1 LLRAQN
7 TSKEAASD
15 AIEYKDPRESCF
27 TPEHG
32 YNYRGLP
39 RAMRNLPEWAMVTNL
54 AASRTQEHT
63 ALQRMLG
70 RGRFL
75 SLLVLCGVLA
85 ACLAFSWTTRDA
97 MAHLPFLKGQKIQ
110 RDPGA
115 SGQTTIVDL
124 HPWQIA
130 QALAPLAVSKEEE
143 EFAHEAER
151 LADHEVNQAFAA
163 SLRQA
168 SEQHLT
174 PTGEALELSQKVA
187 QLQETAK
194 EDQAQ
199 VRSLTPAPG
208 STANAVSE
216 DDLKIAQAQ
225 LDLDQ
230 DELKDAQQD
239 LARASGD
246 ERTQIQQEL
255 AAHEAAVSKT
265 NAQSG
270 SDSQIAVLSTRQYGT
285 LAGRLEAWSSQ
296 RSRYELIQ
304 QARQQAQADAAS
316 LTLQHNALEAQANT
330 SSATAAASLSK
341 PEAGS
346 ASPEAAKLASLQQR
360 REQRQLLSI
369 YDDRIQTQQQLAGV
383 YSKWAAQVLLQHRI
397 VTHMTLRSLATV
409 ASILICAILFEAVG
423 TNLLERRKLDRRRMQ
438 TLRTILRLSV
448 QLVGFLCVLLVTFGV
463 PSQISTILGLAT
475 AGLTVALQSFILAFF
490 GWFILMG
497 KNGIRVGDWVQIN
510 GVAGEVVEINLFRTT
525 ILENSDW
532 ADKGHPTGRR
542 ATFINNF
549 AVTGQF
555 FNFSTVGQWM
565 WDEMSISIPASAETY
580 AKVALINQAVLEETQ
595 QDARLAEEEWKRVPR
610 KNELSHVSASSSVNM
625 RPAGSGVD
633 ILVRYVTRASDRLE
647 VRNRLYERVID
658 VLHKPQVVIS
668 TAQPSKLTSAVLAA
682 SDASEHDPKDRP
694 ASMYT

>member
-1 LLRAQN
+1 
-7 TSKEAASD
+7 
-15 AIEYKDPRESCF
+15 
-27 TPEHG
+27 
-32 YNYRGLP
+32 
-39 RAMRNLPEWAMVTNL
+39 MVTNP

-75 SLLVLCGVLA
+75 SLLVLLGGLVL
-85 ACLAFSWTTRDA
+85 CLAFSWTTRDA
-97 MAHLPFLKGQKIQ
+97 LAHLPFLKGQKTQ
-110 RDPGA
+110 HGAGA
-115 SGQTTIVDL
+115 SSRTTLVDL

-130 QALAPLAVSKEEE
+130 QALSPLAVSKEEE

-168 SEQHLT
+168 SERRLT

-199 VRSLTPAPG
+199 LRSLTSAPG
-208 STANAVSE
+208 SPASAGSE
-216 DDLKIAQAQ
+216 GDLKIAQAQ

-246 ERTQIQQEL
+246 ERIQIQQEL
-255 AAHEAAVSKT
+255 AAHEAAVNKT
-265 NAQSG
+265 SAPSG
-270 SDSQIAVLSTRQYGT
+270 TDSQIAVLSTRQYGT

-304 QARQQAQADAAS
+304 QAKQQAQADEAS

-330 SSATAAASLSK
+330 SSAAASK
-341 PEAGS
+341 PEAGN
-346 ASPEAAKLASLQQR
+346 ALPQAAKLASLQQR

-369 YDDRIQTQQQLAGV
+369 YDDRIQTQQQLAAV
-383 YSKWAAQVLLQHRI
+383 YSKWATQVMLQHRI
-397 VTHMTLRSLATV
+397 VTHMTLRSFEAV
-409 ASILICAILFEAVG
+409 AFILICAILFEAVG
-423 TNLLERRKLDRRRMQ
+423 INLLERRKLDRRRLQ

-448 QLVGFLCVLLVTFGV
+448 QLVGILCVLLVTFGV

-497 KNGIRVGDWVQIN
+497 KNGIRVGDWVEIN

-525 ILENSDW
+525 ILENRDW
-532 ADKGHPTGRR
+532 AVKGHPTGRR

-565 WDEMSISIPASAETY
+565 WDEMSINIPASAETY
-580 AKVALINQAVLEETQ
+580 SKVALINQAILEETQ
-595 QDARLAEEEWKRVPR
+595 KDARLAEEEWRRVPR
-610 KNELSHVSASSSVNM
+610 KHGLSQASASASVNM
-625 RPAGSGVD
+625 RPAGSGMD
-633 ILVRYVTRASDRLE
+633 ILVRYVTPASSRLE
-647 VRNRLYERVID
+647 VRNRLYDRVID
-658 VLHKPQVVIS
+658 VLQKPQVVIA
-668 TAQPSKLTSAVLAA
+668 TPQPSKLTAAVLAA
-682 SDASEHDPKDRP
+682 SDASEHDPKDRR

>member
-1 LLRAQN
+1 
-7 TSKEAASD
+7 
-15 AIEYKDPRESCF
+15 
-27 TPEHG
+27 
-32 YNYRGLP
+32 
-39 RAMRNLPEWAMVTNL
+39 
-54 AASRTQEHT
+54 
-63 ALQRMLG
+63 
-70 RGRFL
+70 
-75 SLLVLCGVLA
+75 
-85 ACLAFSWTTRDA
+85 
-97 MAHLPFLKGQKIQ
+97 
-110 RDPGA
+110 
-115 SGQTTIVDL
+115 L

-130 QALAPLAVSKEEE
+130 QALSPLAVSKEEE

-163 SLRQA
+163 ALRQA
-168 SEQHLT
+168 GAQHLT

-208 STANAVSE
+208 SATSTGSE

-270 SDSQIAVLSTRQYGT
+270 TNSQMAVLSTRQYGT
-285 LAGRLEAWSSQ
+285 LAGRIEAWSSQ

-304 QARQQAQADAAS
+304 QAMQQAKADAAS
-316 LTLQHNALEAQANT
+316 LTLQHNALEAQANA
-330 SSATAAASLSK
+330 SSAAAAASLSQPK
-341 PEAGS
+341 GAS
-346 ASPEAAKLASLQQR
+346 AQPQANQLAILQQR
-360 REQRQLLSI
+360 REQRQLLTI

-383 YSKWAAQVLLQHRI
+383 YSKWAGQVMLQHRI
-397 VTHMTLRSLATV
+397 LTHLTLRSLATV
-409 ASILICAILFEAVG
+409 AFILICAILLEAVG

-448 QLVGFLCVLLVTFGV
+448 QLVGLVCVLLVTFGV

-532 ADKGHPTGRR
+532 AEKGHPTGRR

-549 AVTGQF
+549 AITGQF

-595 QDARLAEEEWKRVPR
+595 QDARLAEEEWRRVPR
-610 KNELSHVSASSSVNM
+610 KNGLSHASASASVNL
-625 RPAGSGVD
+625 RPAGAGVD
-633 ILVRYVTRASDRLE
+633 LLVRYVTRAADRLE

-658 VLHKPQVVIS
+658 VLHKPEVKIS
-668 TAQPSKLTSAVLAA
+668 TSQPTKLTAAVLAA
-682 SDASEHDPKDRP
+682 NDASEHDAKDKR

>member
-1 LLRAQN
+1 
-7 TSKEAASD
+7 
-15 AIEYKDPRESCF
+15 
-27 TPEHG
+27 
-32 YNYRGLP
+32 
-39 RAMRNLPEWAMVTNL
+39 MVTNL
-54 AASRTQEHT
+54 EASRTQEHT
-63 ALQRMLG
+63 ALQRLLG
-70 RGRFL
+70 RGRLL
-75 SLLVLCGVLA
+75 SLLVLSGVLVL
-85 ACLAFSWTTRDA
+85 CIVFSWTTRDA
-97 MAHLPFLKGQKIQ
+97 MAHLPFLKAQ
-110 RDPGA
+110 RAQRTPGA
-115 SGQTTIVDL
+115 SSQITIVDL
-124 HPWQIA
+124 QPWQIA

-143 EFAHEAER
+143 EFAREAER

-168 SEQHLT
+168 SEQHLA
-174 PTGEALELSQKVA
+174 PKGEALELSQKVA

-199 VRSLTPAPG
+199 VRSLAPAPG
-208 STANAVSE
+208 NAATAGSE

-255 AAHEAAVSKT
+255 AAHEAAVGKT

-270 SDSQIAVLSTRQYGT
+270 TESQVAVLSTRQYGT

-296 RSRYELIQ
+296 RSRHDLIE
-304 QARQQAQADAAS
+304 QARLQAQGDAAT
-316 LTLQHNALEAQANT
+316 LTRQHNALEAQANA
-330 SSATAAASLSK
+330 SSAAAAANQSK
-341 PEAGS
+341 PQAGS
-346 ASPEAAKLASLQQR
+346 ASPDAAKLASLQHR
-360 REQRQLLSI
+360 RAQRQLLSI

-383 YSKWAAQVLLQHRI
+383 YSKWEAQVLLQHRI
-397 VTHMTLRSLATV
+397 VTHLTLRSLGTV
-409 ASILICAILFEAVG
+409 ALILISVILVEAIG

-448 QLVGFLCVLLVTFGV
+448 QLVGALCVLLVTFGV

-497 KNGIRVGDWVQIN
+497 KNGIRVGDWVQID

-610 KNELSHVSASSSVNM
+610 KNGLSHLSACASVNL

-658 VLHKPQVVIS
+658 VLHKPHVVIS
-668 TAQPSKLTSAVLAA
+668 TSQPSKLTAAVLA
-682 SDASEHDPKDRP
+682 STDTLDHDPRDKR
-694 ASMYT
+694 AGMYT

>member
-1 LLRAQN
+1 
-7 TSKEAASD
+7 
-15 AIEYKDPRESCF
+15 
-27 TPEHG
+27 
-32 YNYRGLP
+32 
-39 RAMRNLPEWAMVTNL
+39 MVTDL

-63 ALQRMLG
+63 ALQRRLG
-70 RGRFL
+70 QGRFL
-75 SLLVLCGVLA
+75 SLLVLSGVLVV
-85 ACLAFSWTTRDA
+85 CVAFSWTTRDA
-97 MAHLPFLKGQKIQ
+97 MAHLPFLKGQKTQ
-110 RDPGA
+110 HDPGA
-115 SGQTTIVDL
+115 SSQATLVDL

-151 LADHEVNQAFAA
+151 LADHEVNQAFASA
-163 SLRQA
+163 LRQA
-168 SEQHLT
+168 GAQRLT

-187 QLQETAK
+187 QLQQTAK

-199 VRSLTPAPG
+199 VRSLTPG
-208 STANAVSE
+208 SGASVGSE

-246 ERTQIQQEL
+246 GRTEIQQEL

-270 SDSQIAVLSTRQYGT
+270 SNSQIAVLSTRQYGT

-296 RSRYELIQ
+296 RSRHELIQ
-304 QARQQAQADAAS
+304 QAMQQAEADAAS
-316 LTLQHNALEAQANT
+316 LTLQHNALEAQANAG
-330 SSATAAASLSK
+330 SAAAAASPSQPK
-341 PEAGS
+341 S
-346 ASPEAAKLASLQQR
+346 ASAQTQANQLALLQQR

-383 YSKWAAQVLLQHRI
+383 YSKWAAQVMLQHRI
-397 VTHMTLRSLATV
+397 LTHLTLRSLATV
-409 ASILICAILFEAVG
+409 AFILICAILFEAVG
-423 TNLLERRKLDRRRMQ
+423 TNLLEHRKLDRRRLQ

-448 QLVGFLCVLLVTFGV
+448 QLVGLVCVLLVTFGV
-463 PSQISTILGLAT
+463 PSEISTILGLAT

-532 ADKGHPTGRR
+532 AEKGHPTGRR

-549 AVTGQF
+549 AITGQF

-610 KNELSHVSASSSVNM
+610 KNGLSHVSASSSVNM

-633 ILVRYVTRASDRLE
+633 ILVRYVTRASDRLG

-658 VLHKPQVVIS
+658 VLHKPEVKIS
-668 TAQPSKLTSAVLAA
+668 TPQPSKLTAAVLAA
-682 SDASEHDPKDRP
+682 NDASEHDPRDKR

>member
-1 LLRAQN
+1 
-7 TSKEAASD
+7 
-15 AIEYKDPRESCF
+15 
-27 TPEHG
+27 
-32 YNYRGLP
+32 
-39 RAMRNLPEWAMVTNL
+39 MVTNP

-75 SLLVLCGVLA
+75 SLLFLLGGLIV
-85 ACLAFSWTTRDA
+85 CLAFSWTTRDA
-97 MAHLPFLKGQKIQ
+97 LAHLPFLKVQKTQ
-110 RDPGA
+110 HDAAA
-115 SGQTTIVDL
+115 SSQNTLVDL

-168 SEQHLT
+168 SERRLT
-174 PTGEALELSQKVA
+174 PTGEALELSQKVT

-199 VRSLTPAPG
+199 LRSLTPAPG
-208 STANAVSE
+208 SSANAGSA

-304 QARQQAQADAAS
+304 QAKQQAQADAAS

-330 SSATAAASLSK
+330 SSAAAAASPSK
-341 PEAGS
+341 PAAGN
-346 ASPEAAKLASLQQR
+346 ASPEAAKLANLQQR

-383 YSKWAAQVLLQHRI
+383 YSKWGAQVMLQHRI
-397 VTHMTLRSLATV
+397 LTHLTLRSLAAV
-409 ASILICAILFEAVG
+409 AFILICAILFEAVG
-423 TNLLERRKLDRRRMQ
+423 INLLERRKLDRRRLQ

-448 QLVGFLCVLLVTFGV
+448 QLVGIICVLLVTFGV

-610 KNELSHVSASSSVNM
+610 KNGLNQVSASSSVNM

-658 VLHKPQVVIS
+658 VLHKPQAVIS
-668 TAQPSKLTSAVLAA
+668 NAQPSMLTAAVLAA
-682 SDASEHDPKDRP
+682 HDASEHDPKDKR

>member
-1 LLRAQN
+1 
-7 TSKEAASD
+7 
-15 AIEYKDPRESCF
+15 
-27 TPEHG
+27 
-32 YNYRGLP
+32 
-39 RAMRNLPEWAMVTNL
+39 MVTHL
-54 AASRTQEHT
+54 EASRTQEHT
-63 ALQRMLG
+63 ALQRMVG

-75 SLLVLCGVLA
+75 SLLVLSGVLA
-85 ACLAFSWTTRDA
+85 GCLAFSWTTRDA
-97 MAHLPFLKGQKIQ
+97 MAHLPFLKGQKTQ
-110 RDPGA
+110 HDPGA
-115 SGQTTIVDL
+115 SSQSTLVDL

-130 QALAPLAVSKEEE
+130 QALSPLAVSKEEE

-163 SLRQA
+163 ALRQA
-168 SEQHLT
+168 GAQHLM

-208 STANAVSE
+208 SATSTGSE

-270 SDSQIAVLSTRQYGT
+270 TNSQMAVLSTRQYGT
-285 LAGRLEAWSSQ
+285 LAGRIEAWSSQ

-304 QARQQAQADAAS
+304 QAMQQAKADAAS
-316 LTLQHNALEAQANT
+316 LTLQHNALEAQANA
-330 SSATAAASLSK
+330 SSAAAAASLSQPK
-341 PEAGS
+341 GAS
-346 ASPEAAKLASLQQR
+346 AQPQANQLAILQQR
-360 REQRQLLSI
+360 REQRQLLTI

-383 YSKWAAQVLLQHRI
+383 YSKWAGQVMLQHRI
-397 VTHMTLRSLATV
+397 LTHLTLRSLATV
-409 ASILICAILFEAVG
+409 AFILICAILLEAVG

-448 QLVGFLCVLLVTFGV
+448 QLVGLVCVLLVTFGV

-532 ADKGHPTGRR
+532 AEKGHPTGRR

-549 AVTGQF
+549 AITGQF

-595 QDARLAEEEWKRVPR
+595 QDARLAEEEWRRVPR
-610 KNELSHVSASSSVNM
+610 KNGLSHASASASVNL
-625 RPAGSGVD
+625 RPAGAGVD
-633 ILVRYVTRASDRLE
+633 LLVRYVTRAADRLE

-658 VLHKPQVVIS
+658 VLHKPEVKIS
-668 TAQPSKLTSAVLAA
+668 TSQPTKLTAAVLAA
-682 SDASEHDPKDRP
+682 NDASEHDAKDKR

>member
-1 LLRAQN
+1 
-7 TSKEAASD
+7 
-15 AIEYKDPRESCF
+15 
-27 TPEHG
+27 
-32 YNYRGLP
+32 
-39 RAMRNLPEWAMVTNL
+39 MVTNL
-54 AASRTQEHT
+54 AASRTQEHA
-63 ALQRMLG
+63 ALQRVLG

-75 SLLVLCGVLA
+75 SLLVLFGVLA
-85 ACLAFSWTTRDA
+85 MCLAFSWTTRDA
-97 MAHLPFLKGQKIQ
+97 MAHLPFLKGQETQ
-110 RDPGA
+110 ADPA
-115 SGQTTIVDL
+115 APGQTTVVDL

-143 EFAHEAER
+143 ELAHEAER

-168 SEQHLT
+168 SEQHLA

-199 VRSLTPAPG
+199 VRSLTPTP
-208 STANAVSE
+208 ANSANVGSE

-246 ERTQIQQEL
+246 ARTQIQQEL
-255 AAHEAAVSKT
+255 AAHEAAVTKT

-270 SDSQIAVLSTRQYGT
+270 SDSQLAVLSTRQYGT

-296 RSRYELIQ
+296 RSRQELIQ

-316 LTLQHNALEAQANT
+316 LTQQHNALEAQANA
-330 SSATAAASLSK
+330 SSAAAANPSQPK
-341 PEAGS
+341 AGS
-346 ASPEAAKLASLQQR
+346 ASPDAARLASLQQR
-360 REQRQLLSI
+360 REQRQRLSI

-409 ASILICAILFEAVG
+409 AFILMCAILFEAVG

-448 QLVGFLCVLLVTFGV
+448 QLVGIVCVLLVTFGV

-490 GWFILMG
+490 GWFILMS

-565 WDEMSISIPASAETY
+565 WDEMSISIPASADTY
-580 AKVALINQAVLEETQ
+580 AKVALINQAVLDETQ
-595 QDARLAEEEWKRVPR
+595 RDARLAEEEWGRVPR
-610 KNELSHVSASSSVNM
+610 KGGLSHVSASASVNM

-658 VLHKPQVVIS
+658 VLHKPHVVIS
-668 TAQPSKLTSAVLAA
+668 TSQPSKLTAAVLAA
-682 SDASEHDPKDRP
+682 NDTPDHHDPRDKR

>member
-1 LLRAQN
+1 MRWPICLF
-7 TSKEAASD
+7 SKAKKHKA
-15 AIEYKDPRESCF
+15 
-27 TPEHG
+27 
-32 YNYRGLP
+32 
-39 RAMRNLPEWAMVTNL
+39 
-54 AASRTQEHT
+54 
-63 ALQRMLG
+63 
-70 RGRFL
+70 
-75 SLLVLCGVLA
+75 
-85 ACLAFSWTTRDA
+85 
-97 MAHLPFLKGQKIQ
+97 
-110 RDPGA
+110 PGA

-168 SEQHLT
+168 SEQRLT

-208 STANAVSE
+208 SAANAGSE

-246 ERTQIQQEL
+246 ARTQIQQEL

-270 SDSQIAVLSTRQYGT
+270 SESQIAVLSTRQYGT
-285 LAGRLEAWSSQ
+285 LAGRLEAWTSQ

-304 QARQQAQADAAS
+304 QAKQQAQADAAS
-316 LTLQHNALEAQANT
+316 LTLQHNALEAKANA
-330 SSATAAASLSK
+330 SSCCGRQSI
-341 PEAGS
+341 EAQS
-346 ASPEAAKLASLQQR
+346 RDYFPDPAQLASLQQR

-409 ASILICAILFEAVG
+409 AFILICAILFEAVG
-423 TNLLERRKLDRRRMQ
+423 TNLLERRKLDRRRLQ

-448 QLVGFLCVLLVTFGV
+448 QLVGLVCVLLVTFGV

-510 GVAGEVVEINLFRTT
+510 GVAARWLR
-525 ILENSDW
+525 S
-532 ADKGHPTGRR
+532 
-542 ATFINNF
+542 TFF
-549 AVTGQF
+549 ARPSLKTVTGLTKDIRRDGAQPL
-555 FNFSTVGQWM
+555 STTLPSPG
-565 WDEMSISIPASAETY
+565 
-580 AKVALINQAVLEETQ
+580 
-595 QDARLAEEEWKRVPR
+595 
-610 KNELSHVSASSSVNM
+610 SSSTFRRWANGCGM
-625 RPAGSGVD
+625 KCR
-633 ILVRYVTRASDRLE
+633 
-647 VRNRLYERVID
+647 
-658 VLHKPQVVIS
+658 
-668 TAQPSKLTSAVLAA
+668 
-682 SDASEHDPKDRP
+682 
-694 ASMYT
+694 

>member
-1 LLRAQN
+1 MRSSIK
-7 TSKEAASD
+7 TSRK
-15 AIEYKDPRESCF
+15 SCF
-27 TPEHG
+27 LPRHG

-39 RAMRNLPEWAMVTNL
+39 RAMRNLPEWTMVTNP

-75 SLLVLCGVLA
+75 SLLVLFGVLA
-85 ACLAFSWTTRDA
+85 MCIAFSWTTRDA
-97 MAHLPFLKGQKIQ
+97 MAHLPFLKGQKAQ

-151 LADHEVNQAFAA
+151 LADHEVYQAFAA

-168 SEQHLT
+168 SAQRLT
-174 PTGEALELSQKVA
+174 PTGEALELSQRVA

-208 STANAVSE
+208 SAANAGSE

-246 ERTQIQQEL
+246 ARTQIQQEL

-270 SDSQIAVLSTRQYGT
+270 SESQIAVLSTRQYGT
-285 LAGRLEAWSSQ
+285 LAGRLEAWTSQ
-296 RSRYELIQ
+296 RSRHELIQ
-304 QARQQAQADAAS
+304 QAKQQAQADAAT
-316 LTLQHNALEAQANT
+316 LTRQHNALEAQANAG
-330 SSATAAASLSK
+330 SAAAAASLSQPK
-341 PEAGS
+341 A
-346 ASPEAAKLASLQQR
+346 ASTQTQANQLAILQQR

-409 ASILICAILFEAVG
+409 AFILICAILFEAVG
-423 TNLLERRKLDRRRMQ
+423 TNLLERRKLDRRRLQ

-448 QLVGFLCVLLVTFGV
+448 QLVGLVCVLLVTFGV

-565 WDEMSISIPASAETY
+565 WDEMSISIPASPETY

-595 QDARLAEEEWKRVPR
+595 QDARLAEEEWRRVPR
-610 KNELSHVSASSSVNM
+610 KNGLSQVSASSSVNM

-633 ILVRYVTRASDRLE
+633 VLVRYVTRASDRLE

-658 VLHKPQVVIS
+658 VLHKPQAVIS
-668 TAQPSKLTSAVLAA
+668 DAQPSKLTAAVLAA
-682 SDASEHDPKDRP
+682 HDASEHDPKDKR
-694 ASMYT
+694 ARMYT